1 MKFQLFDINGNTFEA
16 EEIISYELISEAEA
30 PCNGL
35 RLSFFCKKNIGEISI
50 VRIYRNDKLIFNGFC
65 DKQKITFSESDRIC
79 FIYARSSASL
89 LVDNEAIPCQYE
101 NPSARQLWFLNAKDL
116 GFKMN
121 LPELY
126 SESSYLVSK
135 GTSCY
140 GAINNYISAV
150 LGAPVY
156 VTPENVLEIYEKSKA
171 VKRLDNYDILSLSYV
186 IDRSKP
192 ISEVDYKIN
201 SSDNYLYHFKSDF
214 VQKMGIKR
222 KRMLNLS
229 SIPLWQREM
238 NVEKMIETSLEEYY
252 SVSAVILGESDLEIY
267 DRVVLDFDEYF
278 SNEEFYV
285 SELVF
290 CKNENGEYTTV
301 LLKKKIN
308 GEMVNY
314 VA

>member
-1 MKFQLFDINGNTFEA
+1 LMCI
-16 EEIISYELISEAEA
+16 
-30 PCNGL
+30 
-35 RLSFFCKKNIGEISI
+35 R
-50 VRIYRNDKLIFNGFC
+50 VRYK
-65 DKQKITFSESDRIC
+65 
-79 FIYARSSASL
+79 
-89 LVDNEAIPCQYE
+89 
-101 NPSARQLWFLNAKDL
+101 
-116 GFKMN
+116 
-121 LPELY
+121 
-126 SESSYLVSK
+126 
-135 GTSCY
+135 
-140 GAINNYISAV
+140 
-150 LGAPVY
+150 
-156 VTPENVLEIYEKSKA
+156 KSKA
-171 VKRLDNYDILSLSYV
+171 VKRLDDYDVLSLSYV

-201 SSDNYLYHFKSDF
+201 SSDNYLYHFKSNF

-238 NVEKMIETSLEEYY
+238 NAEKIIEHSLAEYY
-252 SVSAVILGESDLEIY
+252 SVSAVILGESNLEIY
-267 DRVVLDFDEYF
+267 DRVVLDIDECF

-290 CKNENGEYTTV
+290 SKNENGEYTTV